1 MYVKTIAS
9 DLSYVDFKTD
19 RVGVRVRKDICRP
32 IILERGRWTEYGVNY
47 SIPVENSELR
57 AQRTGLSSLAAN
69 VNSVEAAAR
78 GSRNPGELRQVILGE
93 IGFEDAVLTS
103 I

>member
-1 MYVKTIAS
+1 MYLKTIAT
-9 DLSYVDFKTD
+9 DHSYVDFKTD

-47 SIPVENSELR
+47 AIPVENRELR

-69 VNSVEAAAR
+69 VNSVEEEAK

-93 IGFEDAVLTS
+93 IGFDDAVS
-103 I
+103 VAI